1 MFEDSAKSANL
12 SQDTQEAAKLL
23 DNVISNLSE
32 HFSVGTEYFVT
43 LVNVFAK
50 EFRDP
55 KVSYFIFVII
65 SFLEKIFPPKKTPF

>member
-12 SQDTQEAAKLL
+12 SKDTQDAARIL

-55 KVSYFIFVII
+55 KVS
-65 SFLEKIFPPKKTPF
+65 